1 MAWCGAG
8 RTAQPEHLQTK
19 YLSSYCDPESK
30 ESNSKKGT
38 DNHKKDFLVH
48 LKLVV
53 SNIPN
58 YYKARMGNDVIRHCA
73 KP

>member
-1 MAWCGAG
+1 MANPIFQEKA
-8 RTAQPEHLQTK
+8 RK
-19 YLSSYCDPESK
+19 VIV
-30 ESNSKKGT
+30 KKGLT
-38 DNHKKDFLVH
+38 TTKKAFLVN